1 MPLRISLRTFGALAS
16 LSALVGVSGCFY
28 GFSGGGLPNEIRT
41 VAVLPFDNL
50 TSDPTLTQDVNIA
63 VRNAMEQN
71 LGLRQAGAD
80 QADALVRGTIT
91 RYDPD
96 VPVAYTGSAQNQV
109 SVTKRLVE
117 ITVSIEIFDQ
127 KQNKTLWQKV
137 GLMVQGDYD
146 PGREQDGRKKA
157 LDQLVNNLV
166 EGAQSQ
172 W

>member
-16 LSALVGVSGCFY
+16 LSALLGMSGCFY

-96 VPVAYTGSAQNQV
+96 VPVAYTGTAQNQV

-117 ITVSIEIFDQ
+117 ITVSIEIVDQ
-127 KQNKTLWQKV
+127 KQNKTLWQKS

>member
-1 MPLRISLRTFGALAS
+1 M
-16 LSALVGVSGCFY
+16 SGCFY

-96 VPVAYTGSAQNQV
+96 VPVAYTGTAQNQV

-117 ITVSIEIFDQ
+117 ITVSIEIVDQ
-127 KQNKTLWQKV
+127 KQNKTLWQKS

>member
-16 LSALVGVSGCFY
+16 LSALLGASGCFY

-71 LGLRQAGAD
+71 LGLRQAGVD

-96 VPVAYTGSAQNQV
+96 VP
-109 SVTKRLVE
+109 
-117 ITVSIEIFDQ
+117 
-127 KQNKTLWQKV
+127 
-137 GLMVQGDYD
+137 
-146 PGREQDGRKKA
+146 
-157 LDQLVNNLV
+157 
-166 EGAQSQ
+166 
-172 W
+172 

>member
-1 MPLRISLRTFGALAS
+1 MPLRVSLRMSGALAS
-16 LSALVGVSGCFY
+16 LSALLCLSGCFY

-71 LGLRQAGAD
+71 LGLRQAATE

-96 VPVAYTGSAQNQV
+96 VPVAYTGTAQNQV
-109 SVTKRLVE
+109 SVTKRLVQ

-127 KQNKTLWQKV
+127 KQNKTLWQKT
-137 GLMVQGDYD
+137 GLTVQGDYD

>member
-1 MPLRISLRTFGALAS
+1 
-16 LSALVGVSGCFY
+16 
-28 GFSGGGLPNEIRT
+28 
-41 VAVLPFDNL
+41 
-50 TSDPTLTQDVNIA
+50 VNIA

-71 LGLRQAGAD
+71 LGLRQAATE

-96 VPVAYTGSAQNQV
+96 VPVAYTGTAQNQV
-109 SVTKRLVE
+109 AVTKRLVQ

-127 KQNKTLWQKV
+127 KSNKTLWQKT
-137 GLMVQGDYD
+137 GLLVQGDYD

>member
-1 MPLRISLRTFGALAS
+1 M
-16 LSALVGVSGCFY
+16 
-28 GFSGGGLPNEIRT
+28 RT

-71 LGLRQAGAD
+71 LGLRQAGVD

-91 RYDPD
+91 RYEPD
-96 VPVAYTGSAQNQV
+96 VPVAYTGTAQNQV
-109 SVTKRLVE
+109 AVTKRLVQ
-117 ITVSIEIFDQ
+117 ITVSIEILDQ
-127 KQNKTLWQKV
+127 KQNKTLWQRS
-137 GLMVQGDYD
+137 GLTVEGDYD